1 MRQICFMVMPF
12 GTKSTGLNPGEGPAE
27 VNFDTLWNNAIAP
40 LLEDLGYAPIRADV
54 DAGFL
59 IIKAMLERLVYAD
72 LILAD
77 LSIPNANVYY
87 EIGVRHAARQ
97 RGCVLIAADWS
108 RPLFDVAQM
117 RRLTYPLPTSTV
129 GPDLAQQI
137 RDRLKPAIQDMAIKL
152 TPVHE
157 TVPVVINALDEALP
171 RLAEVRKDFADS
183 ERVEK
188 FRADMEALSDLLA
201 DIRRTRFIPNF
212 DRDRKKNKALEIRD
226 RVESSQ
232 TVQDALRLEVLYLL
246 RDCLGWKETLDY
258 IDTLPPILKGRP
270 EVQEQKLLAIA
281 KRPKLEDAENAIA
294 HLEELIQTFGA
305 TSERYGLIG
314 GRYKQLYRAA
324 KQAGETQ
331 KEKHYLNQAIKAYS
345 QGMHQ
350 DLNDYYP
357 IGNLPQLL
365 KARGNP
371 EDLIGA
377 EFAARLTV
385 QACERAITLK
395 QDNEWTKSTLLGAAF
410 DTENLDEATRWVTEV
425 ENSSPTEWKLDSTLK
440 DLRHRITYIQD
451 PDKQAIFQN
460 LIKRLDNL
468 I

>member
-12 GTKSTGLNPGEGPAE
+12 GIKSTGLKPGEGPTE

-40 LLEDLGYAPIRADV
+40 LLEDLGYAPIRADA
-54 DAGFL
+54 DAGTL
-59 IIKAMLERLVYAD
+59 IVKAMLERLVYAD

-117 RRLTYPLPTSTV
+117 RHLTYPLPTSTV

-157 TVPVVINALDEALP
+157 TVPALINALDEALP
-171 RLAEVRKDFADS
+171 NLSQVRQDLADP

-188 FRADMEALSDLLA
+188 FRAEMETLSDLLA
-201 DIRRTRFIPNF
+201 DIRRTRSIPNF
-212 DRDRKKNKALEIRD
+212 EKDRKKAKALEIRD
-226 RVESSQ
+226 RIESSQ
-232 TVQDALRLEVLYLL
+232 TVQDALRLEVLSLI
-246 RDCLGWKETLDY
+246 RDCVGWQETLDY
-258 IDTLPPILKGRP
+258 INTMPPILKGRP
-270 EVQEQKLLAIA
+270 EVQEQKLLALA
-281 KRPKLEDAENAIA
+281 KETEPEEAIA

-324 KQAGETQ
+324 KDAGETQ
-331 KEKHYLNQAIKAYS
+331 KEKHHLNQAIKAYS

-371 EDLIGA
+371 EDLIVA

-385 QACERAITLK
+385 QACERAIALK

-425 ENSSPTEWKLDSTLK
+425 ENSSPTEWQLDSTLK
-440 DLRHRITYIQD
+440 DLRQRITYIQD
-451 PDKQAIFQN
+451 PDKQATFQN
-460 LIKRLDNL
+460 LIKRLDSL
-468 I
+468 L

>member
-12 GTKSTGLNPGEGPAE
+12 GTKSTGLNPGEGPTE
-27 VNFDTLWNNAIAP
+27 VNFDTLWEKAIAP
-40 LLEDLGYAPIRADV
+40 LLEDLGYAPIRADA
-54 DAGFL
+54 DAGSL
-59 IIKAMLERLVYAD
+59 IVKAMLERLVYAD

-108 RPLFDVAQM
+108 RPLFDIAQM
-117 RRLTYPLPTSTV
+117 RRLPYPLPTSTV
-129 GPDLAQQI
+129 DLDLAQQI
-137 RDRLKPAIQDMAIKL
+137 RDRLKPAIQDMAIKSS
-152 TPVHE
+152 PVHE
-157 TVPVVINALDEALP
+157 TVPALINALDEALP
-171 RLAEVRKDFADS
+171 NLSQVRQDLADP
-183 ERVEK
+183 ERIEK
-188 FRADMEALSDLLA
+188 FRAEMEALSDLLA
-201 DIRRTRFIPNF
+201 DIRRTRSIPNF
-212 DRDRKKNKALEIRD
+212 DKERKKAKALEIRD

-232 TVQDALRLEVLYLL
+232 TVRDALRLEVLTLI
-246 RDCLGWKETLDY
+246 RDCVDWKATLDY
-258 IDTLPPILKGRP
+258 INTLPPILKDRP
-270 EVQEQKLLAIA
+270 EVQEQKLLALA
-281 KRPKLEDAENAIA
+281 KETGPEEAIA

-324 KQAGETQ
+324 QNAGETQ
-331 KEKHYLNQAIKAYS
+331 KEKHYLNQAIKAYT

-357 IGNLPQLL
+357 TCNLAQLL

-371 EDLIGA
+371 EDLAMA

-385 QACERAITLK
+385 QACERAIALK

-410 DTENLDEATRWVTEV
+410 DTESLDEATRWVTEV
-425 ENSSPTEWKLDSTLK
+425 ENSSPAEWQLGSTLI
-440 DLRHRITYIQD
+440 DLQQRTKQIQD
-451 PDKQAIFQN
+451 ANKQTTFQA
-460 LIKRLDNL
+460 LIKRLEDL
-468 I
+468 P